1 MKQWQKT
8 LGIVLTAAAVAAAA
22 PPAAGAGEPEQ
33 PLPVEVVHS
42 DPDTPVSHIPGL
54 PESPEDPGPV
64 EAVPEEILE
73 FTPAS
78 KVKWGDKVTI
88 AFASKEIAFDQ
99 GPVVTPEGIL
109 LVPLRAVV
117 EAAGGRVEWQ
127 AETRTVT
134 ATVAG
139 RTALFTIGS
148 PLAQFPPEAGQAA
161 VEMAGAPVI
170 REGRTLVSLDALA
183 GVLGFGIQIWDG
195 DTVNLVLPPAAAEEE
210 RPAEGAEEESRLT
223 GTIKEIRAEERK
235 ILVEGG
241 PMASGEASLT
251 WVTLFEDTELSRGA
265 EGESIT
271 LADLEIGQEVEV
283 VVSGAIL
290 MSYPAQAGASAV
302 VVSD

>member
-1 MKQWQKT
+1 MKKWKKT

-22 PPAAGAGEPEQ
+22 PVGAGEPVESV
-33 PLPVEVVHS
+33 PVELGIT
-42 DPDTPVSHIPGL
+42 DPDAPVSHTPGL
-54 PESPEDPGPV
+54 LDPGIDPGPV
-64 EAVPEEILE
+64 EAVPERILPDLAPE
-73 FTPAS
+73 A
-78 KVKWGDKVTI
+78 KVKWADRVIIALDNKV
-88 AFASKEIAFDQ
+88 IAFDQ
-99 GPVVTPEGIL
+99 EPVVTPEGIL

-117 EAAGGRVEWQ
+117 EAAGGTVEWQ
-127 AETRTVT
+127 PETRTVSV
-134 ATVAG
+134 TVAE

-148 PLAQFPPEAGQAA
+148 RLAKFPPELGQGA
-161 VEMAGAPVI
+161 VEMAKAPVI
-170 REGRTLVSLDALA
+170 LAGRTLISEDALA
-183 GVLGFGIQIWDG
+183 RVLGLVVKDRESDFL
-195 DTVNLVLPPAAAEEE
+195 NLVLPPAAAEEE
-210 RPAEGAEEESRLT
+210 QPAEGAEEESRLT
-223 GTIKEIRAEERK
+223 GTIKEIRAGERK

-241 PMASGEASLT
+241 PMASGEPSLT